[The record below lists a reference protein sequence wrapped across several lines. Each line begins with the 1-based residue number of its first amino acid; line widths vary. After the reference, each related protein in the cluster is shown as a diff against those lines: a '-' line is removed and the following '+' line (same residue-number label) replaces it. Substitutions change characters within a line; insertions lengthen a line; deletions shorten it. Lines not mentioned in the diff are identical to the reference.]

1 MKKIRIVAIFMA
13 LLLALSATLASCGG
27 KKDDADDD
35 AKETE
40 DTSKE
45 LGSEANGD
53 KETDDLIDEEV
64 VTSIAGVMNKNW
76 TLAKPNA
83 ILPSTPVAY
92 KGTFSTPQNGFI
104 VSTENAQDN
113 TKRVTYVYNVNTDKE
128 LVKLSDS
135 YKEETTGEGY
145 QATTVYNYVNNYVD
159 IISAD
164 HFAVL
169 TVTRA
174 SARNTR
180 AAYTSSNFNAGMYAF
195 SGNSEEYFAKYTLTI
210 YKADGTAVKTFTDA
224 EIAEKCNNNITNFDR
239 TTSGAY
245 YEMIKDY
252 QPKANNNNDGEIFC
266 DLTVKENKVY
276 RKGEDGALV
285 LVKDYGV
292 SKMPDF
298 KALRQTGDKYYEPYG
313 TSIIV
318 YDKDLTEEFTYTY
331 PGHVASVTYSL
342 LANGS
347 LLIQYGIELEDGAAD
362 FDYRTAGTDGKKY
375 DLVTMLVN
383 KDGNTKI
390 DDIDFKLIAIKPSI
404 AGADGQKI
412 YADNVENLVIAVPI
426 SKDQPIDITQSNW
439 QLMTLSND
447 CKKISRVVAEGE
459 RIVDFPEP
467 LNDDCFSVNVY
478 GGGKAVYN
486 ENGDKLGKLES
497 FDPSAL
503 LGGKYICVEN
513 DAIYDLKGAKIYDLN
528 ANKANYVEL
537 GDSLIIISDLDG
549 KTKYSTFI
557 GGEVKELA
565 GQVIQASTK
574 GYFAEKKLKEGKTD
588 VYDYYYY
595 NVNGEHIGV
604 FEHALEIEFEGD
616 GFLLMRE
623 NVTGGSTYKFN
634 FGK

>member
-13 LLLALSATLASCGG
+13 LLLAFSATLASCGG
-27 KKDDADDD
+27 SKDDTT
-35 AKETE
+35 ETK
-40 DTSKE
+40 DTSSE
-45 LGSEANGD
+45 LESESNGD

-64 VTSIAGVMNKNW
+64 VTSISGVMNKNW

-83 ILPSTPVAY
+83 ILPATPVAY
-92 KGTFSTPQNGFI
+92 KGTFSAPQNGFI

-113 TKRVTYVYNVNTDKE
+113 SKRVTYVYNVSTDKE
-128 LVKLSDS
+128 LVKLEDS
-135 YKEETTGEGY
+135 YKEETTGTGY
-145 QATTVYNYVNNYVD
+145 SSITVYNYVSNYVD

-164 HFAVL
+164 YFTVL

-174 SARNTR
+174 SSRSTR
-180 AAYTSSNFNAGMYAF
+180 AAYTSSNFGAAMYAF
-195 SGNSEEYFAKYTLTI
+195 SESNAAYFAKYTLTV

-224 EIAEKCNNNITNFDR
+224 EIAEKCNNSITSFDR

-276 RKGEDGALV
+276 RKGNDGALV

-298 KALRQTGDKYYEPYG
+298 KSLRQMGDKYYEPFD

-318 YDKDLTEEFTYTY
+318 YGNDLTEEYTYTY
-331 PGHVASVTYSL
+331 PGHAANVTYSL

-347 LLIQYGIELEDGAAD
+347 LLIQYGIELDDGAVD
-362 FDYRTAGTDGKKY
+362 FDYRTSGKDGKKY
-375 DLVTMLVN
+375 ELVTMLVN
-383 KDGNTKI
+383 KDGSAKL
-390 DDIDFKLIAIKPSI
+390 DEIDFKLIAIKPSL

-412 YADNVENLVIAVPI
+412 YADNVENLAIVVPI
-426 SKDQPIDITQSNW
+426 VKNQPIDTAQSNW
-439 QLMTLSND
+439 QLMIISND
-447 CKKISRVVAEGE
+447 CKKISRVVVEGE
-459 RIVDFPEP
+459 RIVDFPAP
-467 LNDDCFSVNVY
+467 LNDDCFFVNVY
-478 GGGKAVYN
+478 GGGKVVYN

-513 DAIYDLKGAKIYDLN
+513 DAIYDLKGTKIYDLN
-528 ANKANYVEL
+528 ANKANYVVL

-549 KTKYSTFI
+549 KIKYSTFI

-634 FGK
+634 FAK

>member
-27 KKDDADDD
+27 GKDDSN
-35 AKETE
+35 ETV
-40 DTSKE
+40 DTSNKLE
-45 LGSEANGD
+45 SEANGD

-64 VTSIAGVMNKNW
+64 FTSIAGVMNKNW
-76 TLAKPNA
+76 ILAKENVISA
-83 ILPSTPVAY
+83 SVPVAY
-92 KGTFSTPQNGFI
+92 KGTFSTPENGFI

-113 TKRVTYVYNVNTDKE
+113 SKRVTYVYNVNTDKE
-128 LVKLSDS
+128 LVKLADS
-135 YKEETTGEGY
+135 YKEETTGTGY
-145 QATTVYNYVNNYVD
+145 SSITVYNYVSNYVD

-164 HFAVL
+164 YFTVL

-174 SARNTR
+174 SSRNTR
-180 AAYTSSNFNAGMYAF
+180 ATYTSSNFGAGMYAF
-195 SGNSEEYFAKYTLTI
+195 SESNAAYFAKYTLTV

-224 EIAEKCNNNITNFDR
+224 EIAEKCNNSIASFDR
-239 TTSGAY
+239 TTSGVY
-245 YEMIKDY
+245 YDMIKDY
-252 QPKANNNNDGEIFC
+252 QPQANNNNNNNGGEIFC

-276 RKGEDGALV
+276 RKSDDGALV

-298 KALRQTGDKYYEPYG
+298 KSLRQIGDKYYEPFD

-318 YDKDLTEEFTYTY
+318 YGNDLTEEYTYTY
-331 PGHVASVTYSL
+331 PGHAASVAYSL

-347 LLIQYGIELEDGAAD
+347 LLIQYGIELDDGAVD
-362 FDYRTAGTDGKKY
+362 FDYRTSGKDGKKY
-375 DLVTMLVN
+375 ELVTMLVN
-383 KDGNTKI
+383 KDGNTKL
-390 DDIDFKLIAIKPSI
+390 DNVDFKLIAIRPSL

-412 YADNVENLVIAVPI
+412 YADNVENLAIVVPI
-426 SKDQPIDITQSNW
+426 VENQPIDTAPSNW
-439 QLMTLSND
+439 QLMIISND
-447 CKKISRVVAEGE
+447 CKNISRVVVDGE

-467 LNDDCFSVNVY
+467 LNDDCFFVNVY
-478 GGGKAVYN
+478 GGGKVVYN

-513 DAIYDLKGAKIYDLN
+513 DAIYDLKGAKIYDLS
-528 ANKANYVEL
+528 ANKANYVEF
-537 GDSLIIISDLDG
+537 GDSLIIISNADG
-549 KTKYSTFI
+549 KVKYSTFI
-557 GGEVKELA
+557 DGEIKELA
-565 GQVIQASTK
+565 GQVIQASSK
-574 GYFAEKKLKEGKTD
+574 GYFAEKKLKDGKTD

-595 NVNGEHIGV
+595 NVKGEHIGV
-604 FEHALEIEFEGD
+604 FGNALEIEFEGD

-634 FGK
+634 FAK